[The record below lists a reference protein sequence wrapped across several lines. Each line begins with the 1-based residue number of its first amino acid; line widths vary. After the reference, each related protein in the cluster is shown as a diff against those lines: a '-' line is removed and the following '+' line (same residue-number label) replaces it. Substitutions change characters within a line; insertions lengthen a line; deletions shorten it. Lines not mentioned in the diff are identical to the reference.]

1 MKVFVGSESLVR
13 DFEINKTAL
22 TCSLLHSTQTLNMQ
36 FNAIIKYLPYVLRN
50 FFCPY
55 STH

>member
-13 DFEINKTAL
+13 DFEINRTVL
-22 TCSLLHSTQTLNMQ
+22 TCSLLHSIQTLNMQ
-36 FNAIIKYLPYVLRN
+36 FNAFIKYLPYVLMVFERT
-50 FFCPY
+50 Y

>member
-1 MKVFVGSESLVR
+1 MKVFVGYESLVR

-22 TCSLLHSTQTLNMQ
+22 TCSLLHSAQTLNMQ

>member
-13 DFEINKTAL
+13 DFEINRTAL
-22 TCSLLHSTQTLNMQ
+22 TCILLHSIQTLNMQ

-50 FFCPY
+50 FFYPH